1 MAPPFIDIIEENT
14 QQYQALSS
22 FFFNHPDF
30 PSSCCIYYDPSPP
43 PPPAL
48 RVSIVGVFSL
58 CSCNHFRPEL
68 NSARSWN
75 GVVRGKRLVANSGG
89 EKISGS
95 DAESDS
101 VSESSGSIVNRR
113 MFERSA
119 PAAPGGGLEG
129 AWLAGQPYQALL
141 LGEEYEE
148 GRVDCG
154 HAWRGKVDT
163 LEQYY

>member
-1 MAPPFIDIIEENT
+1 M
-14 QQYQALSS
+14 
-22 FFFNHPDF
+22 
-30 PSSCCIYYDPSPP
+30 
-43 PPPAL
+43 
-48 RVSIVGVFSL
+48 
-58 CSCNHFRPEL
+58 
-68 NSARSWN
+68 
-75 GVVRGKRLVANSGG
+75 RGKRLVANSGG

-154 HAWRGKVDT
+154 HAWRGKGRRGGSESDQLKLLDNIVRGRYRIRRDRVGDVGVDFIQQVKNARLSSLWCLKYISSSCAGSLVEGRIYT
-163 LEQYY
+163 